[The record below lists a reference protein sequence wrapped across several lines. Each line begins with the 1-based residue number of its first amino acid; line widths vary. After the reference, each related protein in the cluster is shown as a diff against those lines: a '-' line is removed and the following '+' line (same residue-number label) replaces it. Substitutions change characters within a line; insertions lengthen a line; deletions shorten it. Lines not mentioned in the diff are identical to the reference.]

1 MHNVPSVSTATDPKW
16 DIARKQYELSF
27 NAENNINVN
36 SIDLNTTNNTT
47 NNIATNNMP
56 NTNHTTITNLS
67 NKTYKSKKTKK
78 VLRDVQKHRMYE
90 CLEANW
96 NTFNTSN
103 VSWDEIANVVNT
115 SLGYSVSPHVVAEA
129 MHQLSED
136 YNTPLESK
144 RAKASSSKLDFSGR
158 NEFIS
163 SILGACPRTLNQ
175 EIKLEVEHMVGTIF
189 DQIKMGTSLGT
200 TNSNSADASNPKVN
214 MLAQT
219 FHGMFNS
226 GLWGA
231 PVSKF
236 AKDLLADIMTA
247 KHTPGSNVKVHVDFP
262 ASPNDFGTKLGK
274 YGQELRARGF
284 VVTSTRSAP
293 GTIWTITP
301 SSSVRVGRSSR

>member
-1 MHNVPSVSTATDPKW
+1 MHNPSPVSAITDPTW
-16 DIARKQYELSF
+16 DLARKQYELSF
-27 NAENNINVN
+27 NAEPDTNTHKSNIE
-36 SIDLNTTNNTT
+36 TTNNKS
-47 NNIATNNMP
+47 NNSPTNNMST
-56 NTNHTTITNLS
+56 TNSMNMINS
-67 NKTYKSKKTKK
+67 NNKNKKIKK

-103 VSWDEIANVVNT
+103 VSWDEIANAVNT

-163 SILGACPRTLNQ
+163 SILGACPRALNQ
-175 EIKLEVEHMVGTIF
+175 EVKLQVEHMVGTIF
-189 DQIKMGTSLGT
+189 DQIKMGTTLSP
-200 TNSNSADASNPKVN
+200 TNSNSADASTAKVN

-226 GLWGA
+226 GLWETS
-231 PVSKF
+231 VSKF

-247 KHTPGSNVKVHVDFP
+247 KHTPGSNVNVHANFP